1 MTIFLSA
8 IFKRTEGNFIFN
20 SNFFTQGS
28 VSSDKTLN
36 ASMFSD
42 NPSIRNTL
50 KNREGYK
57 FLKSIRGSAPYWEV
71 TTKDLFAMVLQLGI
85 PTWFCSFSAADRRW
99 PEIRE
104 AILLQ
109 QKKDIPQE
117 KSWEDHCQTL
127 KSNPVT
133 ATIMFQRRVHA
144 FINKVILSKSN
155 PIGHVID
162 YFYRVEFQSRG
173 WPHIHCLFW
182 I

>member
-1 MTIFLSA
+1 
-8 IFKRTEGNFIFN
+8 
-20 SNFFTQGS
+20 
-28 VSSDKTLN
+28 
-36 ASMFSD
+36 
-42 NPSIRNTL
+42 
-50 KNREGYK
+50 
-57 FLKSIRGSAPYWEV
+57 
-71 TTKDLFAMVLQLGI
+71 MVLQLGI

-117 KSWEDHCQTL
+117 MSWEDHCQTI

-182 I
+182 IKDAPVYDRNCESNVAIEKFIHKFINCNIPDDVVDIVQEVQTHSRNHSKSCKKNNKTCRFNFPRPPSLRTFL